1 MSDLFRKSALDTMA
15 TPEQLDKQVKI
26 VRPATWVIGIILIL
40 SLITFILWGFTYQ
53 VSNGVNLNGV
63 VFTNNDVINIKAERE
78 CIVTDVFVEINDYVE
93 MGDIIAV
100 ISNNELLDKISE
112 KRSEISTLDVNSDV
126 YRLLESEIDNLI
138 NEYVASTVIK
148 SNCSGYIQSVQSDGS
163 ALSAG
168 DEITTIMSDSGYN
181 EIIAYVP
188 LQTAQNLT
196 IGMTAQISPSYAP
209 REEYGY
215 MSGSI
220 TEISDTPVTEESII
234 SKMGTL
240 SYTDGILPETAC
252 VEVHIKLNLDE
263 NSSNGYKWSNSKGEN
278 LSVNL
283 GTQCNIIVISS
294 EYHPIE
300 LLF

>member
-26 VRPATWVIGIILIL
+26 VRPATWVIGIILAVGL
-40 SLITFILWGFTYQ
+40 VTFVLWGFTYQ
-53 VSNGVNLNGV
+53 ISNGINMNGV
-63 VFTNNDVINIKAERE
+63 VFTNTDVTNIKSERE
-78 CIVTDVFVEINDYVE
+78 CVVTDVLVEKNDYVE
-93 MGDIIAV
+93 LGDIIAV
-100 ISNNELLDKISE
+100 ISDEEDLEKLTE
-112 KRSEISTLDVNSDV
+112 KRFELMSLEENSDE
-126 YRLLESEIDNLI
+126 YKACESEIESLTD
-138 NEYVASTVIK
+138 EYVAKTIIK
-148 SNCSGYIQSVQSDGS
+148 STCSGYVQSIQSDGD

-168 DEITTIMSDSGYN
+168 DNIAAIMSDSGYN

-188 LQTAQNLT
+188 LQTAQNLSL
-196 IGMTAQISPSYAP
+196 GMVAQISPSFAP

-215 MSGSI
+215 MTGSI
-220 TEISDTPVTEESII
+220 VEISDTPVTEESII

-240 SYTDGILPETAC
+240 SYTNGIIPETTS

-263 NSSNGYKWSNSKGEN
+263 NSSNGYKWSNSKGEM

-283 GTQCNIIVISS
+283 GIQCNIIVIAS

-300 LLF
+300 LLL